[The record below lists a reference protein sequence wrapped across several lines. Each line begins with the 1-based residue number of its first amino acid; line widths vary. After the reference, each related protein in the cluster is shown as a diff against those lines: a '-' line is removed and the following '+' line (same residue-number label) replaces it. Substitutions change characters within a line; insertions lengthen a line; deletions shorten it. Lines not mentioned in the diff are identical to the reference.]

1 MSCKNSYDVK
11 CKRQVYFFFGPDFS
25 DIQYRIQRDRQEM
38 VDRNIEKAGLILYVV
53 KFYVSDVPKL

>member
-1 MSCKNSYDVK
+1 MTSV
-11 CKRQVYFFFGPDFS
+11 FFFGPDFS

-38 VDRNIEKAGLILYVV
+38 VDRNIEKSGLILYVV